1 MIGVGRIVCIGPSKT
16 PPSFSPRHPLD
27 MQTVQNPLFRQFPTI
42 YWFVVNLTPRKT
54 TLLSLNIS
62 DFSFFYLKTEL
73 PLHPRKN
80 HPLFPS
86 NPPLTMG
93 GHPKN
98 KTLLKWELRYC
109 VILSAYFL
117 VLEWFAVCIELQG
130 EWVQN
135 GSVFSRHVAV
145 INWKRLTYE
154 CFFVIFCNTLV
165 TAYLFPLYFFSVGI

>member
-1 MIGVGRIVCIGPSKT
+1 MIDVGRIVCIGPSKT

-42 YWFVVNLTPRKT
+42 YWFFVNLTPLKT
-54 TLLSLNIS
+54 TFLSLNIS
-62 DFSFFYLKTEL
+62 DFSFFYLKL
-73 PLHPRKN
+73 
-80 HPLFPS
+80 
-86 NPPLTMG
+86 NPPSTLEKITPSFPATPLSLWVAT
-93 GHPKN
+93 PKIRPCSSGN
-98 KTLLKWELRYC
+98 CVTL
-109 VILSAYFL
+109 ILSAYFL